1 MKTKGKQSVLFI
13 NMLPHIYKKILVEG
27 YTHEQCTDWLLMEH
41 ELDMATATFTSY
53 LKRHGDIKLARER
66 YNDYLASNNWWWG
79 IDENSQQLDSCF
91 VNTAKPPS
99 VPINEVHANP
109 NESLTNAKS

>member
-27 YTHEQCTDWLLMEH
+27 YTHEQCTDWLLVEH
-41 ELDMATATFTSY
+41 DLDMATTTFTSY

-66 YNDYLASNNWWWG
+66 YNDYLTGSDWWSG
-79 IDENSQQLDSCF
+79 IDESPKNVDSCF
-91 VNTAKPPS
+91 INTSKPHSTPTR
-99 VPINEVHANP
+99 EAHANP
-109 NESLTNAKS
+109 NEILTNIK